1 MKKSLIIG
9 LLALTGASLTS
20 CDHLLNENRFPLDQQ
35 RDNPEFWNN
44 SRNVEQEINYFYL
57 NWSGYGTGAGR
68 NGSFY
73 FQSLSDDQCNVYG
86 SSATDFTEW
95 KFRQAAESNSTW
107 SASYEE
113 IRRANMI
120 MERVAASTL
129 LTSEKDNY
137 IAQCRL
143 YRAIQYYELVRAFG
157 DVPLVKQVLLPT
169 DDEEIYGPRVSRN
182 EVMDF
187 ALEDLNFACEKIAK
201 QSGKLVFSKDFA
213 NAYKSEICLFEGS
226 YAKYHQKDQTRA
238 NKYFGEVVKA
248 CENIMNSGYTLCEDY
263 QSLYNS
269 FFDGENALPKN
280 PEVIFMKAYIQGKL
294 GNSIVK
300 YTSTTVPIMG
310 MTRDAFESYLFKD
323 GKPLAL
329 TTCNKNDAGKMAKQ
343 GKDDIV
349 DITEVLAERDQRLAK
364 TIDPFVCYTGT
375 PGKRANSDYISST
388 TGYSIK
394 KFVNPA
400 MTFSQ
405 ATTDGQNATQA
416 PIYWLA
422 RTYLDF
428 AEAKAEMGTLT
439 DADLNNTINKLY
451 KRAGLPDQTV
461 ASLSSMNDPAN
472 NMGVSS
478 LLWEIRRCRRCELMF
493 DAGIRYWDLIR
504 WHQLEILDT
513 NNYPKT
519 AQGAN
524 LKDVPAN
531 FKKKMFCTPE
541 GYINVAQTANGTFQ
555 RVFNEREYLYP
566 IPTKQITIYWE
577 RMGIRLEQNP
587 GW

>member
-35 RDNPEFWNN
+35 TNNTDFWNN
-44 SRNVEQEINYFYL
+44 AKNVEQEINNFYL

-73 FQSLSDDQCNVYG
+73 FQSLSDDQCNVYN
-86 SSATDFTEW
+86 SAATDFREW

-107 SASYEE
+107 SASYTE
-113 IRRANMI
+113 IRRANLI
-120 MERVAASTL
+120 IQGVENSTL
-129 LTSEKDNY
+129 MTSQKDNF

-157 DVPLVKQVLLPT
+157 DVPMVTEVLDPNDTEQL
-169 DDEEIYGPRVSRN
+169 YGPRVNRN
-182 EVMDF
+182 TVMDY
-187 ALEDLNFACEKIAK
+187 ALEDLNFACSKINT

-226 YAKYHQKDQTRA
+226 YAKYHQKDQARA
-238 NKYFGEVVKA
+238 NKYFGEVVTA
-248 CENIMNSGYTLCEDY
+248 CQNVMNSGYTLCDDY

-269 FFDGENALPKN
+269 FFDGKGSLPSN

-329 TTCNKNDAGKMAKQ
+329 TSCNKNDAGKMAKQ
-343 GKDDIV
+343 GEMDIV
-349 DITEVLAERDQRLAK
+349 DITDVLAERDQRLAK

-375 PGKRANSDYISST
+375 PGKRANSDFLSST

-400 MTFSQ
+400 MTFDQ

-416 PIYWLA
+416 PLYWLA

-428 AEAKAEMGTLT
+428 AEAKAELGTLT

-461 ASLSSMNDPAN
+461 ASLSNMNDPAN

-504 WHQLEILDT
+504 WHQLELLDT
-513 NNYPKT
+513 VKYPKT
-519 AQGAN
+519 AEGAN
-524 LKDVPAN
+524 LKDVPAD
-531 FKKKMFCTPE
+531 FKKDMFCTAD
-541 GYINVAQTANGTFQ
+541 GYINVAQTSNGTFTC
-555 RVFNEREYLYP
+555 VFNEREYLYP

-577 RMGIRLEQNP
+577 RMGIKLEQNP

>member
-35 RDNPEFWNN
+35 TNQPGFWNN
-44 SRNVEQEINYFYL
+44 SRNVDQEINNFYL

-86 SSATDFTEW
+86 SSSTDFREW
-95 KFRQAAESNSTW
+95 KFRQAAENNSTW
-107 SASYEE
+107 SASYTE
-113 IRRANMI
+113 IRRANLI
-120 MERVAASTL
+120 IQGVENSTL
-129 LTSEKDNY
+129 MTSQKDNY
-137 IAQCRL
+137 IAICRL

-157 DVPLVKQVLLPT
+157 DVPLVKEVLDLNDT
-169 DDEEIYGPRVSRN
+169 EQIYGPRVNRN
-182 EVMDF
+182 EVMDY
-187 ALEDLNFACEKIAK
+187 ALEDLNFACSKIFT

-226 YAKYHQKDQTRA
+226 YAKYHQKDQARA
-238 NKYFGEVVKA
+238 NKYFGEVVTA
-248 CENIMNSGYTLCEDY
+248 CENVMKSGYTLCDDY

-269 FFDGENALPKN
+269 FFDGNGSLPGN

-329 TTCNKNDAGKMAKQ
+329 TSCNKNDAGKMAKQ
-343 GKDDIV
+343 GDLDIV
-349 DITEVLAERDQRLAK
+349 DITDVLAERDQRLAK

-375 PGKRANSDYISST
+375 PGKRANSDFLSST

-400 MTFSQ
+400 MTFTQ

-416 PIYWLA
+416 PLYWLA

-428 AEAKAEMGTLT
+428 AEAKAELGTLT

-461 ASLSSMNDPAN
+461 ASLTNMNDPAN

-504 WHQLEILDT
+504 WHQLELLDT
-513 NNYPKT
+513 VKYPKT
-519 AQGAN
+519 AEGAN
-524 LKDVPAN
+524 LKDVPAD
-531 FKKKMFCTPE
+531 FKEGMFCTPE
-541 GYINVAQTANGTFQ
+541 GYINVAQTANGTFTC
-555 RVFNEREYLYP
+555 VFNEREYLYP
-566 IPTKQITIYWE
+566 IPTSQITLYWD
-577 RMGIRLEQNP
+577 RMGIRLPQNP